1 VITLFALRFL
11 SNSMIEIIVKK
22 TESSNFE
29 WINLIDPTLR
39 ELSQISV
46 QYDLHS
52 TSVHDCLEPEH
63 LPKFEQ
69 NDDVAFLITRGYDAD
84 ADPTGDTIRKLTN
97 KLAVFVHRDYVI
109 TVHRTDRDYLK
120 VIRNKWKVA
129 NRVSD
134 MANAILIDL
143 LKGIISTYENPI
155 LNAMEEIEEYEKEIF
170 AGTTP
175 ASIIQKMYL
184 LRRRT
189 AVYKKMLYMFHENLI
204 KRGLLQQETAPYLQD
219 MVDTSEQL
227 YYNAEQLLE
236 NATNLL
242 NIHLSLASHR
252 TNEVMR
258 VLTIFSVFF
267 LPLSFVVGLYGMNF
281 DFIPELKWKFGYHYV
296 WVSMI
301 SIAVGIYFWFRSRGW
316 LND

>member
-1 VITLFALRFL
+1 
-11 SNSMIEIIVKK
+11 MIEIIVKK

-29 WINLIDPTLR
+29 WLNLIDPTLR

-52 TSVHDCLEPEH
+52 ASVHDCLEPEN
-63 LPKFEQ
+63 LPKFEK
-69 NDDVAFLITRGYDAD
+69 NGEVAFLITRGYDSE
-84 ADPTGDTIRKLTN
+84 ADPSGDTVRKLTN
-97 KLAVFVHRDYVI
+97 KLAIFVHPNYVI
-109 TVHRTDRDYLK
+109 TVHRTDKDYLK

-129 NRVSD
+129 NRVSN
-134 MANAILIDL
+134 MAYAILIDL
-143 LKGIISTYENPI
+143 LGGIIATYENPI

-204 KRGLLQQETAPYLQD
+204 KRGLMQQESPPYLQD
-219 MVDTSEQL
+219 MVDISEQL

-296 WVSMI
+296 WGSMI
-301 SIAVGIYFWFRSRGW
+301 GIAVGIYFWFRSRGW

>member
-1 VITLFALRFL
+1 MNTAFVFFGR
-11 SNSMIEIIVKK
+11 MIEIIVKK
-22 TESSNFE
+22 TENNPFE
-29 WINLIDPTLR
+29 WVNLINPTLR
-39 ELSQISV
+39 ELSQLSV

-52 TSVHDCLEPEH
+52 NLVHDCLEPEH
-63 LPKFEQ
+63 LPKFEKV
-69 NDDVAFLITRGYDAD
+69 DDVLFFIIRAYDLNAS
-84 ADPTGDTIRKLTN
+84 PTGDTVRKLTN
-97 KLAVFVHRDYVI
+97 KLAIFANPNFVI
-109 TVHRTDRDYLK
+109 TVHRTDHDYLK
-120 VIRNKWKVA
+120 FIRNKWKVTSKHEGMW
-129 NRVSD
+129 VSVLSD
-134 MANAILIDL
+134 LFEGIL
-143 LKGIISTYENPI
+143 STFETPI
-155 LNAMEEIEEYEKEIF
+155 LNAIEELETYEKEIF

-189 AVYKKMLYMFHENLI
+189 AVYTQMLYMFSETILKKGLI
-204 KRGLLQQETAPYLQD
+204 NIESSSYIQNII
-219 MVDTSEQL
+219 DT
-227 YYNAEQLLE
+227 AEQLHYNSAQLLD
-236 NATNLL
+236 NSTNLL

-281 DFIPELKWKFGYHYV
+281 KVIPELEWQFGYHYV
-296 WVSMI
+296 WFTMI

>member
-1 VITLFALRFL
+1 
-11 SNSMIEIIVKK
+11 MIDIIVKK
-22 TESSNFE
+22 TETSHFE

-69 NDDVAFLITRGYDAD
+69 IDEVSFLITRSYDNSAD
-84 ADPTGDTIRKLTN
+84 SNGDTVRKLTN
-97 KLAVFVHRDYVI
+97 KLAIFSHPNFII
-109 TVHRTDRDYLK
+109 TVHRSDHDYLK
-120 VIRNKWKVA
+120 VLRNKWKVA
-129 NRVSD
+129 NRHVGMSD
-134 MANAILIDL
+134 AILTDL
-143 LKGIISTYENPI
+143 LAAIISTYENPI
-155 LNAMEEIEEYEKEIF
+155 LNAMEEIEAYEQEIF

-189 AVYKKMLYMFHENLI
+189 TVYKKMLYMFHENLI
-204 KRGLLQQETAPYLQD
+204 KRGLMQRPESPYLQD
-219 MVDTSEQL
+219 LVDLSEQL
-227 YYNAEQLLE
+227 YYNSEQLLE

-267 LPLSFVVGLYGMNF
+267 LPLSFIVGLYGMNF
-281 DFIPELKWKFGYHYV
+281 EFIPELKWKFGYHYV
-296 WVSMI
+296 WASMI